1 MITRTLSCL
10 VTAASLATLPLPASA
25 GGAEKALEN
34 CAGAF
39 VEHLKTVHPE
49 ATYRVEKP
57 TAVGLSSGRNAAT
70 GFVQR
75 GRELTLTAT
84 ETKTGKLLA
93 MASCTT
99 KRSGELVA
107 MTSLPMDSAHAQ
119 ALLRLSARNTK

>member
-10 VTAASLATLPLPASA
+10 MTAASLAALPLLANA
-25 GGAEKALEN
+25 NGAEKALDN
-34 CAGAF
+34 CASAF

-49 ATYRVEKP
+49 ATYRVAKP
-57 TAVGLSSGRNAAT
+57 EAVGLSSGRNPAT
-70 GFVQR
+70 GFVQSR
-75 GRELTLTAT
+75 RELTLTAT

-99 KRSGELVA
+99 KRSGDLVA
-107 MTSLPMDSAHAQ
+107 MTSLPMDSARAQ

>member
-10 VTAASLATLPLPASA
+10 VTAASLAALPLLANA
-25 GGAEKALEN
+25 NGAEKALEN

-57 TAVGLSSGRNAAT
+57 EAVGLSSGRNAAT

-75 GRELTLTAT
+75 RQELTLTAT
-84 ETKTGKLLA
+84 EIRRTGRDDQLA
-93 MASCTT
+93 DGFCACP
-99 KRSGELVA
+99 GVA
-107 MTSLPMDSAHAQ
+107 APVRAQ
-119 ALLRLSARNTK
+119 HEVRR